1 MTLSH
6 ITRRGFALASQ
17 LLATLA
23 MSFFLSLSL
32 DLTAAAEPI
41 TTEPN
46 VTERATET
54 WITTDSGLRYA
65 DIRVG
70 TGAEAVAGGIARVHY
85 TGWLKGK
92 FGIQGKQF
100 DTSRDK
106 NEPFVFRVGAGQVIA
121 GWDEGVQGMR
131 VGGIRKLIVPAA
143 LGYGRQGA
151 GASIPPNATLL
162 FDVELLGVN

>member
-6 ITRRGFALASQ
+6 ITRRGFALVSA
-17 LLATLA
+17 LLAPLA
-23 MSFFLSLSL
+23 ISFFFS
-32 DLTAAAEPI
+32 LTAVAEP
-41 TTEPN
+41 T
-46 VTERATET
+46 TET
-54 WITTDSGLRYA
+54 WITTNSGLRYA

-70 TGAEAVAGGIARVHY
+70 DGAEAMAGRIVRVHY

-92 FGIQGKQF
+92 FGIPGKQF
-100 DTSRDK
+100 DSSRDK
-106 NEPFVFRVGAGQVIA
+106 SEPFAFRLGTGQVIA

-151 GASIPPNATLL
+151 GASIPPNATLI
-162 FDVELLGVN
+162 FDVELLGVH